1 MWNNFSIDKYA
12 PREKKPAVKAMSAP
26 PVKKSKPR
34 VARVTIPD
42 PFYMTLR
49 EELKKP
55 SKTKG
60 QINYESNYP

>member
-1 MWNNFSIDKYA
+1 MWNNFSIEKYA
-12 PREKKPAVKAMSAP
+12 PREKKLPVKTMSAP
-26 PVKKSKPR
+26 PIKKSKPR
-34 VARVTIPD
+34 TQRVTIPD

-60 QINYESNYP
+60 KFK